1 MASLWFPDWP
11 LIVHARAHGA
21 LPDDKPFALVER
33 GAHGVVLT
41 AINPAARA
49 LGLRRGQRHADASAM
64 VPGLLTEP
72 ARPNADAQALAALAH
87 WCIRWSPSVAVD
99 APDGIFI
106 DCGGSAHLFGG
117 AEGLAA
123 GIVRRLATAGIDV
136 RVAIAPTPGAA
147 WAAARFG
154 RSKMVLDENLS
165 AAAAAWPLAALR
177 LEPATLSAA
186 SALGLRAI
194 GDLYAMPRAGLARR
208 FRGDLGLGLVERLD
222 QLLGTAGEALDMMEE
237 PASHAVRA
245 VFAEPVTEI
254 AGVAAR
260 LPAMLDDLAA
270 QLTRSGLG
278 AIGLRLTGCRVDGC
292 VTSMGLR
299 MGASRDVKLWQR
311 LIDTTGLEHLDLGFG
326 IDALVLAA
334 SATGVVA
341 EADRDL
347 QEEETTRES
356 LPQLID
362 RLSARLQ
369 RGAVRVARGEASW
382 LPERAER
389 WRPAQGNRLDD
400 SGPADPTAI
409 LRPLII
415 LDPPEIIE
423 ATALVPH
430 GAPIQFR
437 WRRLVRRVA
446 RVEGPERIAPEWWRG
461 PVSARTRDYYRVEDT
476 EGQRFW
482 LFREGLYDSG
492 DTVDATPPAW
502 WLHGVFA

>member
-1 MASLWFPDWP
+1 
-11 LIVHARAHGA
+11 
-21 LPDDKPFALVER
+21 
-33 GAHGVVLT
+33 
-41 AINPAARA
+41 
-49 LGLRRGQRHADASAM
+49 M
-64 VPGLLTEP
+64 VPGLLTKP
-72 ARPNADAQALAALAH
+72 AQPDEDARALAALAL

-99 APDGIFI
+99 APDGAFI

-117 AEGLAA
+117 DDGLVAD
-123 GIVRRLATAGIDV
+123 IVRRLTAAGIDV
-136 RVAIAPTPGAA
+136 RVAVAATPGAA
-147 WAAARFG
+147 WAAARFSD
-154 RSKMVLDENLS
+154 RPRTVLGDDLAT
-165 AAAAAWPLAALR
+165 AAAGWPLAALR
-177 LEPATLSAA
+177 LEPATRTAA
-186 SALGLRAI
+186 GMLGLKVV

-208 FRGDLGLGLVERLD
+208 FRGDLGLGVVERLD
-222 QLLGTAGEALDMMEE
+222 QLLGVAGEALDMVEV
-237 PASHAVRA
+237 PASHVVRA

-270 QLTRSGLG
+270 QLARSGLG
-278 AIGLRLTGCRVDGC
+278 ATGLRLTGCRIDGC
-292 VTSMGLR
+292 VTSIGVR
-299 MGASRDVKLWQR
+299 MGASRDTRLWRR
-311 LIDTTGLEHLDLGFG
+311 LIDTAGLEHLDLGFG

-334 SATGVVA
+334 SGTGIVA
-341 EADRDL
+341 EADRAL
-347 QEEETTRES
+347 QDEETTRES
-356 LPQLID
+356 LSELID
-362 RLSARLQ
+362 RLSARLR

-389 WRPAQGNRLDD
+389 WHPAQGSRLDQV
-400 SGPADPTAI
+400 GPSDPSAI
-409 LRPLII
+409 PRPLII

-430 GAPIQFR
+430 GAPVQFR

-461 PVSARTRDYYRVEDT
+461 PPSARTRDYYRVEDT

-492 DTVDATPPAW
+492 DTIDATPPAW